1 MAISTTSIIEL
12 YGISSGIILK
22 GKRRGKNDSF
32 KVSRPRE
39 PFRSVVINTG
49 KNFRDGWNF
58 IWSTYMVLLQDPLL
72 AIHQGVCKINDA
84 LNCAL

>member
-1 MAISTTSIIEL
+1 MILLKFPGLESHSAHPL
-12 YGISSGIILK
+12 YCCT
-22 GKRRGKNDSF
+22 
-32 KVSRPRE
+32 
-39 PFRSVVINTG
+39 VVINTG